1 MDKKY
6 AAQEAIT
13 HSMMGSLGL
22 KLIEEKEG
30 FIRAS
35 MPGNDNTSQPFGV
48 LCGGASL
55 AFAEIIAGYGSYL
68 CCPEEAKKLPPR
80 GSWHRAA
87 MTERVRLLAWRHRF
101 RLNCEVHGFTRGS
114 LSEDDFPRPGQILP
128 APGRNVTAGDKERN
142 RCHRR

>member
-35 MPGNDNTSQPFGV
+35 MPVNDNTSQPFGV

-55 AFAEIIAGYGSYL
+55 AFAEIIAGYGSYF
-68 CCPEEAKKLPPR
+68 P
-80 GSWHRAA
+80 
-87 MTERVRLLAWRHRF
+87 
-101 RLNCEVHGFTRGS
+101 S
-114 LSEDDFPRPGQILP
+114 LTVDSSFI
-128 APGRNVTAGDKERN
+128 
-142 RCHRR
+142 H

>member
-35 MPGNDNTSQPFGV
+35 MPVNDNTSQPFGV

-68 CCPEEAKKLPPR
+68 CCPEGFIPV
-80 GSWHRAA
+80 GSSVSGNHVSS
-87 MTERVRLLAWRHRF
+87 VRRRRMFW
-101 RLNCEVHGFTRGS
+101 FTRK
-114 LSEDDFPRPGQILP
+114 PRLYIS
-128 APGRNVTAGDKERN
+128 AA
-142 RCHRR
+142 RRIYGMLI

>member
-35 MPGNDNTSQPFGV
+35 MPVNDNTSQPFGV

-68 CCPEEAKKLPPR
+68 CCPEGFIPVGSSVSGNHVSSVRKAPDVLVYAEATALHLGRTAHLWNVDIKTENGRLVSTVRVTNFIVKDKSE
-80 GSWHRAA
+80 SW
-87 MTERVRLLAWRHRF
+87 
-101 RLNCEVHGFTRGS
+101 
-114 LSEDDFPRPGQILP
+114 
-128 APGRNVTAGDKERN
+128 K
-142 RCHRR
+142 

>member
-35 MPGNDNTSQPFGV
+35 MPVNDNTSQPFGV

-68 CCPEEAKKLPPR
+68 CCPEGFIPVGSSVSGNHVSSVAQGAGCFGLR
-80 GSWHRAA
+80 GS
-87 MTERVRLLAWRHRF
+87 
-101 RLNCEVHGFTRGS
+101 HGFTS
-114 LSEDDFPRPGQILP
+114 RPHD
-128 APGRNVTAGDKERN
+128 ASME
-142 RCHRR
+142 C